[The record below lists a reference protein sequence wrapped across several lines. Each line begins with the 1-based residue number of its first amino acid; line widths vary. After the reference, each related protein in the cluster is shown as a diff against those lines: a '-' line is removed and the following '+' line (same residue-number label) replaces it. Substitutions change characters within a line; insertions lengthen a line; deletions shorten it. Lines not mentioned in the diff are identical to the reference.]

1 MFGEWLKSFYSCEG
15 SSYDHFVASNKK
27 TLKNTQ
33 SLLKFPTEGGRE
45 LAQHHM
51 AQSSMNLSGDRSS
64 HPTGTTPSTSA
75 SRMHRSKSNFPVS
88 GNVDETGEIELK
100 NFLKETSTVQTTTS
114 NQMFHPALKDLN
126 ELWCAY
132 PQPPYEEEVCHFI
145 IWIIFFSFEFKKL
158 WLSPK
163 DFKVFRELLLAE
175 INTRRVMGFYWRH
188 FRFCWSY

>member
-15 SSYDHFVASNKK
+15 ASYDHFVASNKK
-27 TLKNTQ
+27 NLKNTQ
-33 SLLKFPTEGGRE
+33 SLLKFPTESGRE
-45 LAQHHM
+45 LVQHHM

-64 HPTGTTPSTSA
+64 HPIGTTPGASSTSA

-100 NFLKETSTVQTTTS
+100 NFLKETSAVHTTTS

-132 PQPPYEEEVCHFI
+132 PQPPYEEEVCHLL
-145 IWIIFFSFEFKKL
+145 FFKLSF
-158 WLSPK
+158 
-163 DFKVFRELLLAE
+163 ELLL
-175 INTRRVMGFYWRH
+175 F
-188 FRFCWSY
+188 